1 MAYCSAKKAEL
12 EDYQREVR
20 VLWKRTMKMS
30 SKIMGFPVMAYD
42 KNEEAA

>member
-30 SKIMGFPVMAYD
+30 SKYVEFLVMASD